1 MALATVVSTWGS
13 APRPRGSQMAIRAD
27 GEAVGNLTGGC
38 AEAAI
43 IAEHA
48 RFDDD
53 GAGDGGLDDVHAI
66 APLPPS
72 RPIR

>member
-1 MALATVVSTWGS
+1 MQPAQHTLGGFAVIVLDEIQIQPG
-13 APRPRGSQMAIRAD
+13 RLERARII
-27 GEAVGNLTGGC
+27 AFVK
-38 AEAAI
+38 EAAFV
-43 IAEHA
+43 AEHA